1 MRLSASRVSI
11 TSGFQTVL
19 LLLRNL
25 IAQNG
30 DQLITQSGDTIVGNI
45 QDI

>member
-1 MRLSASRVSI
+1 MRLSASRISI

-19 LLLRNL
+19 LLLRNI
-25 IAQNG
+25 IAQDD
-30 DQLITQSGDTIVGNI
+30 DQLITQGGDTIVGNI

>member
-1 MRLSASRVSI
+1 MRLSASRASI

-25 IAQNG
+25 IAQNS

-45 QDI
+45 PDI